1 MRDAQ
6 KGGRDIMAKQYK
18 APLGSLTANQKK
30 EIEIIKYF
38 IPTNIQHQPITD
50 KDIKAFYDWSDRGI
64 GEEAIKQQATGLRV
78 GTYTGLA
85 ALYWGKNRR
94 DLQITSYKEDY
105 GNYITSYDFVEEP
118 RLIAQFIAQRL
129 KKPGI
134 MDVWKLHHN
143 EKLNADE
150 IARLEPFAKLAGV

>member
-1 MRDAQ
+1 M
-6 KGGRDIMAKQYK
+6 
-18 APLGSLTANQKK
+18 
-30 EIEIIKYF
+30 
-38 IPTNIQHQPITD
+38 
-50 KDIKAFYDWSDRGI
+50 
-64 GEEAIKQQATGLRV
+64 QQATGLRV

-118 RLIAQFIAQRL
+118 RLIAQFIATRL

-143 EKLNADE
+143 EQLNADE
-150 IARLEPFAKLAGV
+150 IARLEPFAKLAGI